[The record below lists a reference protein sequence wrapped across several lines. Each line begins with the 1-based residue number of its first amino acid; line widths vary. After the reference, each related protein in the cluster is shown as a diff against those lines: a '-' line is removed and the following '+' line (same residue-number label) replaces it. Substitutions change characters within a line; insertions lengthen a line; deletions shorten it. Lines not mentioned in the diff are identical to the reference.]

1 MIYKKHYVYLVECRD
16 KTFYIGYT
24 VDLEKRIKVH
34 NQGNGA
40 KYTRGRRPVK
50 LLYYEEFQDKGHA
63 LRREMALKKLTR
75 KQKKKLIELEWFNES
90 SLW

>member
-1 MIYKKHYVYLVECRD
+1 MKFKKHYVYLVECRD

-24 VDLEKRIKVH
+24 VDLENRIKVH

-50 LLYYEEFQDKGHA
+50 LLYHEEFQDKSNA
-63 LRREMALKKLTR
+63 LRREIALKKLTR
-75 KQKKKLIELEWFNES
+75 KQKEKLIELG
-90 SLW
+90 